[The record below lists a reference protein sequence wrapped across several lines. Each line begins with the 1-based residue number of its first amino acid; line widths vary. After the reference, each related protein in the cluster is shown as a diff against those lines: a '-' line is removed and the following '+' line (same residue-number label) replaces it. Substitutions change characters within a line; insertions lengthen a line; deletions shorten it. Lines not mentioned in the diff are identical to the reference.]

1 MKVEK
6 VFSKNKLL
14 AYIVRN
20 IAQINGQK
28 FFSETEDF
36 LQVGV
41 MGLSKDT
48 ELKPHYH
55 LPQYKTIDKNQEVL
69 IILSGKIEVTFFDI
83 DSNEKVDSKI
93 VEGGCILV
101 LIDGGHGFRMLE
113 DTQLV
118 EVKQGP
124 YEGQSMDKSYF

>member
-1 MKVEK
+1 MEVEK

-41 MGLSKDT
+41 MGLSEDT

-55 LPQYKTIDKNQEVL
+55 LPQHKTIDKNQEVL

-93 VEGGCILV
+93 VDGGCILV